1 MHDLIQHLM
10 KYKVFLGF
18 FFFFRFFF
26 FFFFL
31 ELIFKILFFLLLLLF
46 FFFLFF
52 LFLERSYLCAGRKGI
67 VIFLAKLPDGEYWE
81 ESKTFNVI
89 LDQQPLESLEQP
101 SLMITYQALY
111 PLLLSVLYSS

>member
-1 MHDLIQHLM
+1 MLLLHPCALSLQWYFDEKHTAP
-10 KYKVFLGF
+10 FFSF
-18 FFFFRFFF
+18 FFFF
-26 FFFFL
+26 
-31 ELIFKILFFLLLLLF
+31 F